1 MTLRRRYIKNEGEF
15 IKWYDE
21 QKKNNYMSYEETQI
35 PTSYPCVMMYAQCD
49 DPMSIKGDIEY
60 GFVYKEDLN

>member
-1 MTLRRRYIKNEGEF
+1 MMLQRRYINNEDEF

-21 QKKNNYMSYEETQI
+21 QKKGNYMSYEETEI
-35 PTSYPCVMMYAQCD
+35 PTSYPCVLIYAHCE
-49 DPMSIKGDIEY
+49 DPRSIYGDIEY